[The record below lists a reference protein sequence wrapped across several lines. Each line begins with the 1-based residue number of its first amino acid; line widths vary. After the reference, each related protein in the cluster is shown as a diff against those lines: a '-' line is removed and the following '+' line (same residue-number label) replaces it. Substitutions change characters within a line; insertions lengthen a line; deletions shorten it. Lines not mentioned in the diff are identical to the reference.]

1 LLYIQEWPA
10 HARWRSRFAPV
21 LDWRVFL
28 DHLRAGVGLVAQD
41 VQRRRPGAYVIALVT
56 LAPAGLMLAGI
67 IQMIRLQD
75 ELYQR
80 IQFEAIAFAAILVW
94 LVTLTWGFLET
105 LALVRPLPAFGIAS
119 ALVFFYGFGGWFFGK
134 RYP

>member
-1 LLYIQEWPA
+1 MP
-10 HARWRSRFAPV
+10 
-21 LDWRVFL
+21 
-28 DHLRAGVGLVAQD
+28 AGVHGLRLFLIGACSWIICALASAWWLKTFNVEGQ
-41 VQRRRPGAYVIALVT
+41 GAYVIALVT

-105 LALVRPLPAFGIAS
+105 LALVRPLLAFGIAS
-119 ALVFFYGFGGWFFGK
+119 ALVLFYGFGGWFFGK
-134 RYP
+134 RYQ